1 MCLIWQQ
8 GHHKFDYLCW
18 VENLLLS
25 RELVVLD
32 HVQIEHVVD
41 KVLKKIKR
49 DFDEG
54 EIVQTLGIAHK
65 LNYHFDE
72 TKSSCKRSFEF
83 VRNDWLDILLILKF
97 VLLLYQLLIQSD
109 ILHMVWHVVEKNSQS
124 LLVFELDVFST
135 DSFEL
140 LLSFAIV
147 AFDLIQAQIS

>member
-1 MCLIWQQ
+1 
-8 GHHKFDYLCW
+8 
-18 VENLLLS
+18 LLS

-54 EIVQTLGIAHK
+54 EIVQTLGITHK

-83 VRNDWLDILLILKF
+83 VRND
-97 VLLLYQLLIQSD
+97 
-109 ILHMVWHVVEKNSQS
+109 
-124 LLVFELDVFST
+124 
-135 DSFEL
+135 
-140 LLSFAIV
+140 
-147 AFDLIQAQIS
+147 